1 LWLGAVVNAVWN
13 KAFSAVLDAKSWAPA
28 LSPIG
33 AHPDVA
39 IPARSAERRV
49 LVVSHDPA
57 FPPKS
62 GADLRNYSNTE
73 AAAEFGPVCLVSVQP
88 RAAVPQPADPQIRI
102 EALSIEGEA
111 RTSSIGWWRIG
122 AEYRISRSALARLET
137 LVRDFRPDTVLVEG
151 IGLFKLLRPLR
162 PLTKQL
168 ILDMHNV
175 ESHLAG
181 QWRRVDAARSAAAVI
196 AAALGIRRL
205 ERKALAIV
213 DRVWVCS
220 AGDRER
226 LMALSRRKVPID
238 VVPNG
243 IPHAEDIPETLPAE
257 AATDNGFPAILFVG
271 HLGYPPNVDAAER
284 LAGAILPRIRQALP
298 GAKLTLAGR
307 SPKPAVRALAGLP
320 DVELVEDPQDVASLL
335 SRAHLSII
343 PLAAGGGTRIKILE
357 AMAWG
362 VPVIATPLAAEGLD
376 LVENEEVLLSVT
388 DEGLAEMAIGLCLD
402 PERRARQ
409 RIRAHQAV
417 WARFGPQAIRNAV
430 RDGLG
435 LHETGA

>member
-1 LWLGAVVNAVWN
+1 MPAGIKPLSTAP
-13 KAFSAVLDAKSWAPA
+13 DAKSWVLAMN
-28 LSPIG
+28 PIG
-33 AHPDVA
+33 ARPDDTISA
-39 IPARSAERRV
+39 GNAERRV

-57 FPPKS
+57 FPPTS
-62 GADLRNYSNTE
+62 GADLRNYRNAE
-73 AAAEFGPVCLVSVQP
+73 AAAEFGPVCLVSVRP
-88 RAAVPQPADPQIRI
+88 RAAVPRPADAPIRI

-111 RTSSIGWWRIG
+111 RTRSIGWWRMA
-122 AEYRISRSALARLET
+122 AEQRISRSALARLET

-151 IGLFKLLRPLR
+151 IGLFRLLRPLR

-175 ESHLAG
+175 ESDLAG
-181 QWRRVDAARSAAAVI
+181 QRVDAARSAAAVI
-196 AAALGIRRL
+196 TTSLGIRRL

-220 AGDRER
+220 TSDRER

-243 IPHAEDIPETLPAE
+243 IPHAGDIPETLPAE

-271 HLGYPPNVDAAER
+271 HLGYPPNIDAAKR
-284 LAGAILPRIRQALP
+284 LAGTILPRIRQALP
-298 GAKLTLAGR
+298 GARLTLAGR
-307 SPKPAVRALAGLP
+307 SPMPAVRALARLP
-320 DVELVEDPQDVASLL
+320 DVELVEDPQDVAPLL

-343 PLAAGGGTRIKILE
+343 PLTAGGGTRIKILE

-376 LVENEEVLLSVT
+376 LVENEEVLLSDT
-388 DEGLAEMAIGLCLD
+388 DERLAEMAVGLCQD
-402 PERRARQ
+402 AERRARQ
-409 RIRAHQAV
+409 RIRAHRAV
-417 WARFGPQAIRNAV
+417 WSRFGPHAIRNAV
-430 RDGLG
+430 RGGLG
-435 LHETGA
+435 LDEAGA